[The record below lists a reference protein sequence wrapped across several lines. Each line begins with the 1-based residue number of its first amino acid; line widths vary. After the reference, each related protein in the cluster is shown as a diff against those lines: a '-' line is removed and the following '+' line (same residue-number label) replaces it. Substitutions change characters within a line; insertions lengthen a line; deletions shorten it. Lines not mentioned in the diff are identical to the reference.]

1 MAAFASFSL
10 SELDKAISFSILS
23 MILLSASFMFFPF
36 LEFNDDRFVVDVVIS
51 RYFPAVVIGGD
62 DLLTEGKTPY
72 WGAYYG
78 VLTKTIGFRSGHQ
91 LAITAGWYFHQGDKP
106 VYNKGP
112 FGGVRYT
119 PSFCRELKFMAE
131 YDTHGWNIGAAMRF
145 WKHLSVNVF
154 TREFTCVSAGLRYEC
169 TLIH

>member
-1 MAAFASFSL
+1 MSVLIFIYPTAWK
-10 SELDKAISFSILS
+10 DHRIR
-23 MILLSASFMFFPF
+23 SAS
-36 LEFNDDRFVVDVVIS
+36 V
-51 RYFPAVVIGGD
+51 
-62 DLLTEGKTPY
+62 
-72 WGAYYG
+72 
-78 VLTKTIGFRSGHQ
+78 TKTGGIFTVSYTHLDCR
-91 LAITAGWYFHQGDKP
+91 

-119 PSFCRELKFMAE
+119 PSFCKELKLMAE
-131 YDTHGWNIGAAMRF
+131 YDTRGWNMGAAMRF